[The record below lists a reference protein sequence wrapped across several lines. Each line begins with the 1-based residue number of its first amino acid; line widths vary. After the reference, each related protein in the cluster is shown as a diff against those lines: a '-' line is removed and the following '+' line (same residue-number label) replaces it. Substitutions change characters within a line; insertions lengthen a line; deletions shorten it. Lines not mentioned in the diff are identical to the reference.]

1 EVMPPPDPTRPHAN
15 TWRRAIRRDWQLYS
29 LVVLPLLFFLI
40 FRYLPMAG
48 NIIAFRRYLP
58 GGNLFGEEWVGF
70 NYFELFIDDPG
81 FWRAFFNTLILG
93 GLTLFFL
100 FPAPIVLAL
109 LLNEVR
115 TRFLK
120 RFVQTISYMPHFLSI
135 VVVAGL
141 IFQIMSIDGV
151 INQGL
156 EALGRDP
163 VSLLQDR

>member
-1 EVMPPPDPTRPHAN
+1 PGGRYFTETWWTTRSSDRRGGMAVRATPTAPDQSPGSEVQIEVMPPPGPTRPHAHS
-15 TWRRAIRRDWQLYS
+15 WRRAIRRAWQLYS

-115 TRFLK
+115 R
-120 RFVQTISYMPHFLSI
+120 
-135 VVVAGL
+135 
-141 IFQIMSIDGV
+141 
-151 INQGL
+151 
-156 EALGRDP
+156 
-163 VSLLQDR
+163 